1 MLGTDNKSLGS
12 RPKTK
17 KVNEGNTMSTDVL
30 EARDLLRGAF
40 PLGRYGKLDNVFFEA
55 CKFVNRFVQ
64 KEFTQRRARSI
75 WEGTARRIDAEE
87 MDALRRAAIEESK
100 REQSELRARLAAL
113 DAKLARVDAAS
124 TRTPVAADRRP

>member
-1 MLGTDNKSLGS
+1 VLGTDNKSLGS
-12 RPKTK
+12 RPKGK
-17 KVNEGNTMSTDVL
+17 NEGNTMSTDVL

-55 CKFVNRFVQ
+55 CKFINRFVQ

-100 REQSELRARLAAL
+100 REQRELRARLAAL
-113 DAKLARVDAAS
+113 DAELARIDEALAS
-124 TRTPVAADRRP
+124 APVAADRRP